1 MNSAEAETIQPRIS
15 EIVIPDEPA
24 CGGRDPVSSKWRFSS
39 GFRISAVGGFR
50 NDGIEGLARGVK
62 KQDSN
67 PQQRL
72 SKNDLHLRKVP
83 ADLDSG

>member
-15 EIVIPDEPA
+15 EIVIPAEPA
-24 CGGRDPVSSKWRFSS
+24 YGGRDPVSSKCRFSS
-39 GFRISAVGGFR
+39 GFR

-83 ADLDSG
+83 ADLGSG